1 MRSGSSGSPLISQES
16 FNDDVGELRIFS
28 VGAPRYMVEIT
39 GTDKAEI
46 GAELSRLLKKM
57 ESLAKSYDVS
67 FMVAKK

>member
-1 MRSGSSGSPLISQES
+1 
-16 FNDDVGELRIFS
+16 
-28 VGAPRYMVEIT
+28 MVEIT